1 MISQQ
6 DELDNENNQQQ
17 QQQDGRN
24 GELAVISQ
32 ENRPQTNNNNQQ
44 RLRMKWTKEFN
55 KDIIRCYFNTI
66 LRIPN
71 QPYRKEFYDRWV
83 RLHPENPLTE
93 QRICDQQRIIMRK
106 VNTRENTRGSW
117 LTQIEIEQIQNL
129 ITHQINDEIN
139 NHTNEPENA
148 VQQINIPTA
157 DNNVEENATHTQEIQ
172 PNNQPDGDEAS
183 LLT

>member
-1 MISQQ
+1 
-6 DELDNENNQQQ
+6 
-17 QQQDGRN
+17 
-24 GELAVISQ
+24 
-32 ENRPQTNNNNQQ
+32 
-44 RLRMKWTKEFN
+44 MKWTKEFN

-157 DNNVEENATHTQEIQ
+157 DNNVEENATHTQEISEMIAEKSKATTSLVS
-172 PNNQPDGDEAS
+172 NNIRTAISFS
-183 LLT
+183 LVRSTIRYQRVEKWEKPFSNQ